1 MKKVL
6 IFLFISLIFLF
17 GFSDSNKT
25 IYLDPGHGGFDGG
38 ASYLD
43 IYEKDLSLEISLK
56 LRDSLI
62 LFGYNVLLTRDKDI
76 DYSNNSN
83 KKKKEDLN
91 TRIKMIKES
100 NCDLFISIHL
110 NSSNNESYKGSQVF
124 YTNNNSN
131 NEIISKSLQDSLKS
145 NLKNTHRNHLLIK
158 NIYLLDNLYQPG
170 CLVEVGFLSNKEER
184 ELLLTKDYQNKLVLS
199 IVEGINNYF
208 NI

>member
-1 MKKVL
+1 
-6 IFLFISLIFLF
+6 
-17 GFSDSNKT
+17 
-25 IYLDPGHGGFDGG
+25 
-38 ASYLD
+38 
-43 IYEKDLSLEISLK
+43 
-56 LRDSLI
+56 
-62 LFGYNVLLTRDKDI
+62 
-76 DYSNNSN
+76 
-83 KKKKEDLN
+83 
-91 TRIKMIKES
+91 MIKES